1 MIYRPHFTHI
11 EAEPPF
17 TPAML
22 PGGFGGGGNNVK
34 EISGAAG
41 EVIYL

>member
-22 PGGFGGGGNNVK
+22 PGGFDGGGNREQ
-34 EISGAAG
+34 EISGMAG
-41 EVIYL
+41 EMISL

>member
-1 MIYRPHFTHI
+1 MG
-11 EAEPPF
+11 PPPLLPV
-17 TPAML
+17 TI

-34 EISGAAG
+34 EISGMAG